1 MYLLFP
7 RCLLLAL
14 VRDIPKENLHPPE
27 ICGTMIYLYLSNLFV
42 FTIPHGFFFFFFFFS
57 PPLPWIYL
65 IQLIFEVAQLLGI
78 TKTDKRD
85 CGRDSGNISMNKK

>member
-1 MYLLFP
+1 MFSSPMYLLFP

-57 PPLPWIYL
+57 PPLP
-65 IQLIFEVAQLLGI
+65 
-78 TKTDKRD
+78 
-85 CGRDSGNISMNKK
+85 

>member
-1 MYLLFP
+1 MFSSPMHLLFP

-42 FTIPHGFFFFFFFFS
+42 FTIPHAFFFLFL
-57 PPLPWIYL
+57 PPPFHEFI
-65 IQLIFEVAQLLGI
+65 
-78 TKTDKRD
+78 
-85 CGRDSGNISMNKK
+85 